1 MASEGANLLPE
12 PRHPTMTEAQLGLII
27 MTIILCGFALL
38 MRSKGAITTVGAIV
52 AIVLTVVIATFL
64 FVTQFAVSS

>member
-1 MASEGANLLPE
+1 
-12 PRHPTMTEAQLGLII
+12 MTEAQLGLII
-27 MTIILCGFALL
+27 MTIILSGFALL

-64 FVTQFAVSS
+64 FVTQFRVSS